1 MSTFEIS
8 CYAGVLVFE
17 LELEGEKDDEKDE
30 KGKKK
35 EEKTTRYLGIRF
47 KILFYIRVLVR
58 LQCYNF
64 YNMVCCT
71 KLCHSMHPSVC
82 RDEFRW
88 VLFPFYPFHLS

>member
-35 EEKTTRYLGIRF
+35 KRED
-47 KILFYIRVLVR
+47 
-58 LQCYNF
+58 N
-64 YNMVCCT
+64 
-71 KLCHSMHPSVC
+71 
-82 RDEFRW
+82 
-88 VLFPFYPFHLS
+88 